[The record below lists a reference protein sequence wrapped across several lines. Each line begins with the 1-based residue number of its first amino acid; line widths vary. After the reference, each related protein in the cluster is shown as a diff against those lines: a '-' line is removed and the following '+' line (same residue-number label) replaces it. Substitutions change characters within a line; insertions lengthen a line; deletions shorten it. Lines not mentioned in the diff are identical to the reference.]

1 MINPT
6 SQQVDEILEKLSTDD
21 AFRAQFSSDPA
32 GTLKAMG
39 IAIDPAMVSNKPALA
54 TKEEI
59 AKVRDSVRASGDG
72 EDGFIIFYLKG

>member
-21 AFRAQFSSDPA
+21 AFRAQFSADPA
-32 GTLKAMG
+32 GTLQSMG
-39 IAIDPAMVSNKPALA
+39 ITIDPAMVSASPTLA
-54 TKEEI
+54 SKDSI
-59 AKVRDSVRASGDG
+59 ADVRASIKASGDG